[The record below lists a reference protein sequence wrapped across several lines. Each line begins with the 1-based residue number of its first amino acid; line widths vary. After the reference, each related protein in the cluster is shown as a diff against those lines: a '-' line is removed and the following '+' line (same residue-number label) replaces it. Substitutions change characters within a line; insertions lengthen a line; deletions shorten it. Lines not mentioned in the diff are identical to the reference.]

1 MRAGETPLRRRS
13 EGQPEEEAEGADR
26 SLGEGGGEFSGEG
39 TGDLERGERERKKRE
54 VCARFRVAGW
64 DVALWAELVA
74 AAAEESVELLADD
87 DDGGGGVRLAEED
100 ESESETWRRWL
111 GRFRVLGKVR
121 QGGCMM
127 VLARCRIVCGTGPGR
142 VADALDVPLLRSMDE
157 EPTLDVGDEDVLGSC
172 EAVRF
177 HLKPEVKI
185 WRPFGLPP
193 FAAAEPAPLRFVE

>member
-1 MRAGETPLRRRS
+1 LRAGETPLRRRS

-74 AAAEESVELLADD
+74 AAAGESVELLVDD
-87 DDGGGGVRLAEED
+87 DDGGVQLAEED

-142 VADALDVPLLRSMDE
+142 VVEDAPPPWSKDE
-157 EPTLDVGDEDVLGSC
+157 TPTLVVGDEDVLDSC

-193 FAAAEPAPLRFVE
+193 FAAAGPAPLRFVE